1 MAIKKVKLTEADLN
15 RIVRKV
21 IKEQSLRDL
30 AGNVGLGG
38 AYDAIAGANGKIYDT
53 VRGAVDK
60 FTGRDEQSSGGGGL
74 SGLLAGGVSAL
85 LDKFRGQQ
93 RQRIENIANT
103 LNSLQTKPVPDWV
116 ITNSKNPSL
125 NGMTWSQF
133 YKKYSLTPEI
143 MQAAKALAYDMK
155 QQGGAGGAASAVA
168 NAAQKTGGVKRAVK
182 PATKPAAPAPVDI
195 SRSYGMG
202 LAESRLNRKSKQTIN
217 EWNISDMVLRAINN
231 MPENIKKVTY
241 LVADALNSVQ
251 KKPVN
256 KKVIVNPKNAYNGKT
271 WDEYMKLFKVTPEE
285 LQNAKAVAYDMQRNA
300 ERQPKAP
307 AARPTQGG
315 VKRAVKPA
323 AKPAAKPTTPA
334 TGTATAVPAAPATPA
349 AQLSPDQLKAINKQS
364 GSFNSQNLRRF

>member
-15 RIVRKV
+15 RIVKKV
-21 IKEQSLRDL
+21 MNEQILRNI
-30 AGNVGLGG
+30 ANNVGLGG
-38 AYDAIAGANGKIYDT
+38 AYDAVANANGKIYDT
-53 VRGAVDK
+53 VRGAVNK
-60 FTGRDEQSSGGGGL
+60 FTGRDEQSSGGGLTSVLVGQ
-74 SGLLAGGVSAL
+74 GVSAL

-133 YKKYSLTPEI
+133 SKKYQLTPEM
-143 MQAAKALAYDMK
+143 MQAAKAIAYDIK
-155 QQGGAGGAASAVA
+155 QQPQGAASAAA
-168 NAAQKTGGVKRAVK
+168 NAAQKTGGVKRAVKPAVK

-195 SRSYGMG
+195 SRSYGSG

-217 EWNISDMVLRAINN
+217 EVDFGAMARRALYN

-241 LVADALNSVQ
+241 MVADALNSVQ

-271 WDEYMKLFKVTPEE
+271 WDEYMKAFKVTPEE
-285 LQNAKAVAYDMQRNA
+285 LQNAKAVAYDMKQNA
-300 ERQPKAP
+300 MKQPQAP

-315 VKRAVKPA
+315 VKRA
-323 AKPAAKPTTPA
+323 AKPAVKPTTPA
-334 TGTATAVPAAPATPA
+334 TGTATATPAAPA
-349 AQLSPDQLKAINKQS
+349 AQLSPEQLKAISKQS

>member
-1 MAIKKVKLTEADLN
+1 MSKVMN
-15 RIVRKV
+15 
-21 IKEQSLRDL
+21 EQILRNI
-30 AGNVGLGG
+30 ANNVGLGG
-38 AYDAIAGANGKIYDT
+38 AYDAVANATGQIYDKT
-53 VRGAVDK
+53 NGMLSRKWNNDVEAAKQALGK
-60 FTGRDEQSSGGGGL
+60 GSSSSGGGGIW
-74 SGLLAGGVSAL
+74 GGISAL
-85 LDKFRGQQ
+85 LNKFTGQQ

-133 YKKYSLTPEI
+133 KKKYSLTPEI

-195 SRSYGMG
+195 SRSYGSG
-202 LAESRLNRKSKQTIN
+202 LAESRFNRKSKQTIN
-217 EWNISDMVLRAINN
+217 EMNIDMVLRAINN
-231 MPENIKKVTY
+231 MPGNIKKVTY

-285 LQNAKAVAYDMQRNA
+285 LQNAKAVAYDMKQNA
-300 ERQPKAP
+300 MKQPQAP

-323 AKPAAKPTTPA
+323 AKPAVKPTTPA
-334 TGTATAVPAAPATPA
+334 APATGTAPATPAAPA
-349 AQLSPDQLKAINKQS
+349 AQLSPDQLKALSKQQQP
-364 GSFNSQNLRRF
+364 GGFNSQNLRRF

>member
-15 RIVRKV
+15 RIVKKV

-38 AYDAIAGANGKIYDT
+38 AYDAVANANGKIYDT
-53 VRGAVDK
+53 VRGAVNK

-74 SGLLAGGVSAL
+74 SGLLAGGMSAL

-116 ITNSKNPSL
+116 ITNSKTPAI

-133 YKKYSLTPEI
+133 SKKYQLTPEM
-143 MQAAKALAYDMK
+143 MQAAKAIAYDIK
-155 QQGGAGGAASAVA
+155 QQPQGAASAAA

-182 PATKPAAPAPVDI
+182 PATKPAAPAPADI
-195 SRSYGMG
+195 SNSYGKG
-202 LAESRLNRKSKQTIN
+202 LAESRFNRKSKQTIN
-217 EWNISDMVLRAINN
+217 EFDLGAMARRAIYN

-241 LVADALNSVQ
+241 MVADALNSVQ

-271 WDEYMKLFKVTPEE
+271 WDEYMKAFKVTPEE
-285 LQNAKAVAYDMQRNA
+285 LQNAKAVAYDMKQNA
-300 ERQPKAP
+300 MKQPQAP

-323 AKPAAKPTTPA
+323 AKPAVKPTTPTAPA
-334 TGTATAVPAAPATPA
+334 TGTAPATPATPA
-349 AQLSPDQLKAINKQS
+349 AQLSPDQLKALSRQQQP
-364 GSFNSQNLRRF
+364 GGFNSQKLRQF